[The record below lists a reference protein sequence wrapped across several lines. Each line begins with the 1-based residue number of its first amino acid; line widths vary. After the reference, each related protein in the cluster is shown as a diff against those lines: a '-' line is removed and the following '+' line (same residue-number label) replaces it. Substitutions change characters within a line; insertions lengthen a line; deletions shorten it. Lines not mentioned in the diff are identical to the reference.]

1 MGTSNHY
8 GDRRESPRIS
18 IDLPLEYRVLGR
30 SRAHGGLAANASETG
45 LLMHSVEDLP
55 LGSLLNLTVL
65 FLNEFEL
72 MDLEAR
78 AEIVWKDIYCKSDW
92 KGYEY
97 GLRLVQLE
105 EKEHWKLQQLLS
117 VSFQRE
123 EVSCC
128 EMDKET
134 LEAPRV

>member
-30 SRAHGGLAANASETG
+30 SRAHGGLAANASKTG

-72 MDLEAR
+72 MNLEAR
-78 AEIVWKDIYCKSDW
+78 AEIVWKDIHCKSDW

-97 GLRLVQLE
+97 GLMFVQLE

-117 VSFQRE
+117 GSFQRE
-123 EVSCC
+123 EMSCC
-128 EMDKET
+128 EMDEET
-134 LEAPRV
+134 PGAAQV